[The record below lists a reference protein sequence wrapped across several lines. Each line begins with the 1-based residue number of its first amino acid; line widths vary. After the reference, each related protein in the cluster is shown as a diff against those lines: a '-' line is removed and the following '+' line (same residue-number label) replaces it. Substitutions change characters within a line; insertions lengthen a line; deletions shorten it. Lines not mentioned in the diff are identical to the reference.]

1 MNKSTPH
8 ILLKYA
14 KTYERFSGSL
24 APEGC
29 EYNFQIGGWVLIES
43 NQLVVESA
51 DPPKP
56 PQSKKADIETGEDQ
70 KGE

>member
-1 MNKSTPH
+1 MNPKSEH

-29 EYNFQIGGWVLIES
+29 EYDFYIGAWVVTGTNHLI
-43 NQLVVESA
+43 VESP

-56 PQSKKADIETGEDQ
+56 PTSKKNDIETGEDQ

>member
-1 MNKSTPH
+1 MNTRSKH
-8 ILLKYA
+8 ILLKHA

-29 EYNFQIGGWVLIES
+29 EYNFRIGAWVITGTNKLA
-43 NQLVVESA
+43 VESS

-56 PQSKKADIETGEDQ
+56 PTSKKNDIETGEDQ